1 MPRKFPLLQQPLLRM
16 AFGFV
21 SALLVGGAIWFE
33 LDARMDGF
41 PGHFDRRGAHAV
53 GVIDAEEWRG
63 MKAAGD
69 AAPVSSGGA
78 ECASQACRAASA
90 LMAGRWTAG
99 AGCNLGNRYV
109 FTDGH
114 AEVAD
119 LRDGRVI
126 GTNRRLYRL
135 VGAASDVP
143 LRRDGR
149 GRPLAL
155 AVTKRPGDLEVFTL
169 GRQAY
174 VRRIFRK
181 VDADTIMLVLVENRV
196 GRLGPA
202 DALYAESRSLT
213 GGEPLYY
220 RRCPD
225 RG

>member
-1 MPRKFPLLQQPLLRM
+1 MPRKLPLLQQPLLRM
-16 AFGFV
+16 ALGFA
-21 SALLVGGAIWFE
+21 SAVLAGGALWFE
-33 LDARMDGF
+33 IDARIDGF
-41 PGHFDRRGAHAV
+41 TGHFDRRAAHAV
-53 GVIDAEEWRG
+53 GVIDVEEWRG
-63 MKAAGD
+63 MQAARD
-69 AAPVSSGGA
+69 VAPASAGA
-78 ECASQACRAASA
+78 DGCTGEACRAATA

-99 AGCNLGNRYV
+99 AGCNLGNRYA
-109 FTDGH
+109 FSDGY

-126 GTNRRLYRL
+126 GTNRRRYRL
-135 VGAASDVP
+135 VAAAADVP

-169 GRQAY
+169 GRQAF

-181 VDADTIMLVLVENRV
+181 VDADTVMLVLVENRV
-196 GRLGPA
+196 GRKGPA

-213 GGEPLYY
+213 GGEPLFYQ
-220 RRCPD
+220 RCPD